1 MLSSGSRAAKFEDL
15 RHTKDDGVYKQGY
28 LITESS
34 FFGSRTR
41 KWFRLYSTKLYQ
53 VDLETNSFDDS
64 LACGFQVL
72 TDVSNATIA
81 AKAGGGGVG
90 GGGGAWASSAPAPF
104 WFVISAENGTSLEF
118 QAENEDEMMQVRV
131 GFR

>member
-28 LITESS
+28 LITES

-90 GGGGAWASSAPAPF
+90 GGGAWASSAPAPF